1 MISSIRLDLLEVL
14 GDEYISQHVLQSY
27 HDYLEQTSYKV
38 YMSDMAKNIFTVI
51 SGAEQETSWR
61 DVLNDLDQGLSYEK
75 PQTES
80 EEEIKNRMLAKLNGK
95 EGAEI
100 GCI

>member
-1 MISSIRLDLLEVL
+1 LEVL
-14 GDEYISQHVLQSY
+14 GDEYISQHILQSY

-38 YMSDMAKNIFTVI
+38 YMSDMAKNIFSMV
-51 SGAEQETSWR
+51 SGTEQETSWR

-80 EEEIKNRMLAKLNGK
+80 EEEVKSRMLSKLKGK
-95 EGAEI
+95 EGA
-100 GCI
+100 

>member
-1 MISSIRLDLLEVL
+1 ML
-14 GDEYISQHVLQSY
+14 GDEYISQHILQSY

-38 YMSDMAKNIFTVI
+38 YMSDMAKNIFSMI

-61 DVLNDLDQGLSYEK
+61 DVLNDLDKGLSYEK

-80 EEEIKNRMLAKLNGK
+80 EEEIKSRMLSKLKGK
-95 EGAEI
+95 EGAQNEY
-100 GCI
+100 CI